1 LYASPD
7 IIGTIKSRKMRWAGH
22 VASRVREIRNSYKI
36 LLGKPEWRTPFEDLK
51 QVGRLDG
58 EDWIYLAKYRERWR
72 T

>member
-7 IIGTIKSRKMRWAGH
+7 IIGTIKSKTMRWARH
-22 VASRVREIRNSYKI
+22 VASRVREIRNAYKI

-51 QVGRLDG
+51 QDGRLDG
-58 EDWIYLAKYRERWR
+58 EDWIYLAKYREGWR